1 MPNFSIQKFDTWLQ
15 INNYY
20 FAYTLHP
27 NSSMVN
33 SIPYDTER
41 IKFINTS
48 NLNLFDINEFMLEV
62 DVLINDYSTTST
74 DFSIL
79 NKPQLF
85 YMPDYNKYR
94 NIKGFLS
101 EFRTEMPGREIVNYD
116 DLIDSL
122 SYINSNKNGYLSDYH
137 NKIMNILTKYYSLEN
152 TLSSEKY
159 YDFIKI

>member
-1 MPNFSIQKFDTWLQ
+1 MIYLNLYVSNQKLFSIPTWRPYDYDFPILNIPNFSIQKFDTWLQ

-20 FAYTLHP
+20 FAYILHP

-94 NIKGFLS
+94 NIKGF
-101 EFRTEMPGREIVNYD
+101 
-116 DLIDSL
+116 
-122 SYINSNKNGYLSDYH
+122 YL
-137 NKIMNILTKYYSLEN
+137 NLE
-152 TLSSEKY
+152 LKCQVEK
-159 YDFIKI
+159 